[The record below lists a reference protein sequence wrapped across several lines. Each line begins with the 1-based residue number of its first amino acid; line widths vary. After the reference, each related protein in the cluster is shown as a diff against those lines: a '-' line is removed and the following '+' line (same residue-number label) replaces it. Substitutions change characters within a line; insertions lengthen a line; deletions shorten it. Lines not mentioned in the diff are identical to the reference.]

1 MEEIFQYGEGLKKQH
16 KASLSIYLAIALLLA
31 AVGFYY
37 FWALN
42 SAIKEISSNQQ
53 VLRNDINSIIKEIG
67 TNQQVLRSDV
77 NSIVQF
83 LNQAVQQSKVETKP

>member
-1 MEEIFQYGEGLKKQH
+1 METENFTYGEGFKKQH

-37 FWALN
+37 FWTLN
-42 SAIKEISSNQQ
+42 SAVKEISLSQQ
-53 VLRNDINSIIKEIG
+53 VLRN
-67 TNQQVLRSDV
+67 DV

-83 LNQAVQQSKVETKP
+83 LNQAVNQSKVETKL